1 MKKILVRDDNQISD
15 IQCLM
20 NNIIHPVII
29 ISEVCMILTQ
39 VKKYGADPAGKHRK
53 WKQYSG

>member
-1 MKKILVRDDNQISD
+1 MILMNVFMKKILVRNDNQINENKIKD

-29 ISEVCMILTQ
+29 I
-39 VKKYGADPAGKHRK
+39 P
-53 WKQYSG
+53 